1 MIVKL
6 HGDADLLPHEHETL
20 HRKLV
25 DQLIEGG
32 VIKAGEAGRLTVERE
47 EAVAIAPPTAK
58 QDRPARKSVA
68 AGSEMATVFPGI
80 RYAHSRYQQRPRA
93 GY

>member
-1 MIVKL
+1 MPEMTIQLRCDPTTGRRDVIVKL

-32 VIKAGEAGRLTVERE
+32 VIKAGEAGRLIVERE
-47 EAVAIAPPTAK
+47 EGVVIAPPAAK
-58 QDRPARKSVA
+58 QDEPARKSVA
-68 AGSEMATVFPGI
+68 AGE
-80 RYAHSRYQQRPRA
+80 
-93 GY
+93 

>member
-1 MIVKL
+1 MPEMTIQLRCDPATGRRDVIVKL

-32 VIKAGEAGRLTVERE
+32 VIKAGEAGRLIVERE
-47 EAVAIAPPTAK
+47 EGVVIAPPTAGK
-58 QDRPARKSVA
+58 DEPVRKSVA
-68 AGSEMATVFPGI
+68 AGE
-80 RYAHSRYQQRPRA
+80 
-93 GY
+93 